1 MTQLHD
7 SVLEVVPNLR
17 RYALLTS
24 DAPAE
29 AHDDIL
35 IALDH
40 VTRERSALDRARINI
55 FATYQAVSSSL
66 ELMRG
71 ERPAERLRHAKSD
84 RVAEAVLGL
93 PRSER
98 QALVL
103 MSMENFTDEE
113 AAYILD
119 CPPSDVAQRHH
130 VARETVKSALKPEF
144 TVFELD

>member
-7 SVLEVVPNLR
+7 YVLEVVPNLR
-17 RYALLTS
+17 RYAMLTS
-24 DAPAE
+24 DAPDE

-40 VTRERSALDRARINI
+40 LTRDNAAPDHARINM

-71 ERPAERLRHAKSD
+71 ERPAVRLAHA
-84 RVAEAVLGL
+84 RVDKVAKAVLDL

-119 CPPSDVAQRHH
+119 CPSADVAQRHH
-130 VARETVKSALKPEF
+130 TARETVRSVLKPEF
-144 TVFELD
+144 SEFDV